1 MADLVVL
8 SGSLAAAW
16 GATPG
21 WGALAY
27 LPGTQEIKKIVDPAF
42 DAKAAGSDVLPLA
55 AAIQWYHYARRP
67 KGHHPR
73 VDIATDSLE
82 LVVSSRDPLRWADGS
97 DWRFVHWFQTRG
109 YEIRW
114 IFLGTAED
122 TCDAGIQHELD
133 AYARECQAALAG
145 RLFRR

>member
-1 MADLVVL
+1 MVVL
-8 SGSLAAAW
+8 SGSLATAW

-21 WGALAY
+21 WGAIVY
-27 LPGTQEIKKIVDPAF
+27 LPATQEIKKIVDPAF
-42 DAKAAGSDVLPLA
+42 DPKTAGSDVLPLA

-67 KGHHPR
+67 KGHRPL

-82 LVVSSRDPLRWADGS
+82 LAVSAQDPLRWSDGS
-97 DWRFVHWFQTRG
+97 DWRFIHWFQTRG

-114 IFLGTAED
+114 LFIGKSED
-122 TCDAGIQHELD
+122 VCDAEIQRELN

-145 RLFRR
+145 RLLRR

>member
-8 SGSLAAAW
+8 SGSLATTW

-27 LPGTQEIKKIVDPAF
+27 LPETQEIKKIVDPAF
-42 DAKAAGSDVLPLA
+42 DAKAANNDVLPLA

-67 KGHHPR
+67 KGRYPS

-82 LVVSSRDPLRWADGS
+82 LAVSSRDPLRWSDGS
-97 DWRFVHWFQTRG
+97 DWRFMHWFQTRG

-114 IFLGTAED
+114 IFLGRVED
-122 TCDAGIQHELD
+122 SCDAGIQHELD

-145 RLFRR
+145 RLFQR